1 MREVVLTMSPSM
13 GATLYGYAV
22 ESDIPLPR
30 ARSGPGERG
39 VIRVRATDAPL
50 LQRRGRLVRYDP
62 AVWALART
70 KGGLLVW
77 CPGTGSY
84 HADVASG
91 VIDVRPE
98 ERQEGLLEHR
108 LTCLVVPLMLAERG
122 DLALHAAVLARDG
135 RAVAFCGA
143 SMRGKSTLAA
153 QLGAR
158 DYALLGDDSAVMSL
172 DGDDGLIVW
181 PGPSGSRLRRPGERI
196 LRDLVHAGNGQAETA
211 PMRLVAAV
219 ELLERGGDKLEIE
232 RLEPV
237 VAATSLYAYAPQADG
252 PAVART
258 FAMTARLAERVP
270 VFRARMPDDLASA
283 GEHADALFSAVT

>member
-1 MREVVLTMSPSM
+1 M

-22 ESDIPLPR
+22 ESDLPLPR

-39 VIRVRATDAPL
+39 EIRVRATDAPL
-50 LQRRGRLVRYDP
+50 LDRRGRLVRYDP
-62 AVWALART
+62 DIWALART
-70 KGGLLVW
+70 EGGLLIW

-91 VIDVRPE
+91 LIEVCPD
-98 ERQEGLLEHR
+98 ERNEGLLEHR

-135 RAVAFCGA
+135 RGVAFCGA

-153 QLGAR
+153 ELGSR
-158 DYALLGDDSAVMSL
+158 GYALLGDDSAVLSL

-196 LRDLVHAGNGQAETA
+196 LRDLVHAENGHQDTA
-211 PMRLVAAV
+211 PVRLVAAV
-219 ELLERGGDKLEIE
+219 ELLERGGDEVEVE

-237 VAATSLYAYAPQADG
+237 AAATSLYAYAPQADG

-270 VFRARMPDDLASA
+270 VFRARMPDDLGRA
-283 GEHADALFSAVT
+283 GEHAEALFNAVT